1 MLTTMSNTLTS
12 GLKEQWQAFRG
23 QNPKTRIRD
32 AARALQVSEG
42 QLVAACTGAT
52 VQHLRND
59 FPALLQ
65 RMPGVGKVMVLT
77 RNESCVIE
85 RKGIFEDVRTESRH
99 VGVVVGKDIDLR
111 MFFSKWVH
119 GFAVKNDEALG
130 FKNSIQVFDGQ
141 GNAVIKIY
149 TLADTSLP
157 AWEQLVQD
165 FTAPAQPDSIT
176 IPAQPD
182 SITITPPPAPAVYAG
197 DVDAAA
203 FLEEWAA
210 LQDTH
215 DFFPLL
221 NKYKVARVHALEIA
235 AGRFTRRVSN
245 DCVKTLLTQAAAS
258 GQEIMVFVSNHGNI
272 EIHTGPVHKIV
283 EIPGW
288 INVMDPDF
296 NLHLK
301 TDNIGQCWV
310 VEKPSADGTVTS
322 VEVFDGNREMIVQF
336 FGKRKPGQP
345 EQPQWRA
352 LVQQL

>member
-1 MLTTMSNTLTS
+1 MNNTITNSLQA
-12 GLKEQWQAFRG
+12 QWQAYRQ

-42 QLVAACTGAT
+42 QLVAACTGST
-52 VQHLRND
+52 VLHLRND
-59 FPALLQ
+59 YPALLQ
-65 RMPGVGKVMVLT
+65 RMPGIGKVMVLT

-85 RKGIFEDVRTESRH
+85 RKGVFEEVNTESRH

-111 MFFSKWVH
+111 MFFSKWIY
-119 GFAVKNDEALG
+119 GFAVKDDEALG
-130 FKNSIQVFDGQ
+130 FKNSLQVFDGQ

-149 TLADTSLP
+149 AVADTKLD
-157 AWEQLVQD
+157 AWDQLVQD
-165 FTAPAQPDSIT
+165 FTAPEQPADIT
-176 IPAQPD
+176 V
-182 SITITPPPAPAVYAG
+182 TP
-197 DVDAAA
+197 AAA
-203 FLEEWAA
+203 APIYAQTIDAKAFLDEWAA

-221 NKYKVARVHALEIA
+221 NKYKAGRLQALEIA
-235 AGRFTRRVSN
+235 AGRFTRRVATT
-245 DCVKTLLTQAAAS
+245 CVKPLLEQAAAS
-258 GQEIMVFVSNHGNI
+258 GLEIMVFVSNHGNI

-296 NLHLK
+296 NLHLR
-301 TDNIGQCWV
+301 TDDIAQCWV

-322 VEVFDGNREMIVQF
+322 IEVFDANNEMIVQF

-345 EQPQWRA
+345 ELAQWRE
-352 LVQQL
+352 LVKSL

>member
-1 MLTTMSNTLTS
+1 MNNTLTS
-12 GLKEQWQAFRG
+12 GLKEQWQAFRL

-52 VQHLRND
+52 VAHLRND

-85 RKGIFEDVRTESRH
+85 RKGIFEDVRTGSRH

-119 GFAVKNDEALG
+119 GFAVRDDEALG
-130 FKNSIQVFDGQ
+130 FKNSLQVFDGQ

-149 TLADTSLP
+149 ALAETNLP
-157 AWEQLVQD
+157 AWEQLVHD
-165 FTAPAQPDSIT
+165 FTAAAQPAAMA
-176 IPAQPD
+176 PV
-182 SITITPPPAPAVYAG
+182 PAPAPPANAQNV
-197 DVDAAA
+197 DVAA
-203 FLEEWAA
+203 FLEDWAA

-215 DFFPLL
+215 DFFPMLS
-221 NKYKVARVHALEIA
+221 KYKVGRLHALEMA
-235 AGRFTRRVSN
+235 AGRFTQQVHTG
-245 DCVKTLLTQAAAS
+245 CVKTLLTRAAAD
-258 GQEIMVFVSNHGNI
+258 GQEIMVFVGNHGNI
-272 EIHTGPVHKIV
+272 EIHTGPVQKIV

-288 INVMDPDF
+288 INVMDADF

-301 TDNIGQCWV
+301 TTDINQCWV
-310 VEKPSADGTVTS
+310 VEKPSADGIITA
-322 VEVFDGNREMIVQF
+322 VEVFDNNKEMIVQF

-345 EQPQWRA
+345 EQQQWRA
-352 LVQQL
+352 LVGECKM